1 MDACHYTYVQTHRIY
16 KIKDEPEHKLLTLS
30 DNDFH
35 RLQQISTN
43 TPLWYRM
50 LILEEEAMH
59 VQGQG

>member
-1 MDACHYTYVQTHRIY
+1 MY
-16 KIKDEPEHKLLTLS
+16 KTKDEPERKLLTLS

-35 RLQQISTN
+35 GLQQISTN
-43 TPLWYRM
+43 TPLWYRK

>member
-1 MDACHYTYVQTHRIY
+1 MY
-16 KIKDEPEHKLLTLS
+16 KTKNEPERKLLTLS

-43 TPLWYRM
+43 TPLWYM
-50 LILEEEAMH
+50 LILGEEAMY